1 MKMKV
6 TISLDAKLA
15 EDVGKVAAD
24 RGTTIS
30 GLIQDYL
37 LILVST
43 QKTPETKQ
51 RELDALERSFKQFHH
66 RLDVGKRTWKRE
78 DLYERD

>member
-1 MKMKV
+1 MKMKI
-6 TISLDAKLA
+6 TISVDAKLA

-24 RGTTIS
+24 RATTIG

-37 LILVST
+37 LTLAST

-51 RELDALERSFKQFHH
+51 RELDALERSFKQFH
-66 RLDVGKRTWKRE
+66 RKLDFGKRTWKRE
-78 DLYERD
+78 DLYERH

>member
-1 MKMKV
+1 MNMKIA
-6 TISLDAKLA
+6 ISLNPKLA
-15 EDVGKVAAD
+15 KDVGKVAAD

-37 LILVST
+37 MTIASS

-51 RELDALERSFKQFHH
+51 RELDALERSFKKLHVK
-66 RLDVGKRTWKRE
+66 LGPRTWRRE
-78 DLYERD
+78 DLYERH